1 MLNSYSYEERES
13 LWKAR
18 WIASPIVYLSGS
30 NSMLS
35 IEHVLQRLQGAIR
48 RWILLSANDL
58 SRRYWEMVERSFVPG
73 EAGDSLSWCWPG
85 TLSEQA
91 FPAQA
96 PSIEQHQMLQESG

>member
-1 MLNSYSYEERES
+1 MLNSYSYEEQES

-18 WIASPIVYLSGS
+18 WIASPIVYLSES

-35 IEHVLQRLQGAIR
+35 IEYELQRLQGTIR
-48 RWILLSANDL
+48 RWILLSVNDL
-58 SRRYWEMVERSFVPG
+58 SRRYWETVERSFVPG
-73 EAGDSLSWCWPG
+73 EADDSLSRCWPG

-96 PSIEQHQMLQESG
+96 PSVEQHQMLQKSG